1 MIRVASATACAVLAL
16 ACAPQ
21 NAVAQDEH
29 AMHHGMVMDPAPAAP
44 PAGPPPAENA
54 SAPDGTGDA
63 GTDQAPGTAPPPA
76 PAHDRAADRFWG
88 ADAMAHA
95 EMTMMGGHSAPRYSA
110 VRIDLAEIALS
121 PQGDGYRWEGEAWTG
136 DVDRL
141 LLRTRGEGRTG
152 GRLEQG
158 EIEAGWSHALGPWW
172 NLQAG
177 VKQDIRPTPARTHAM
192 IGFEGLA
199 PYRFDVQALA
209 YLSDK
214 GQFTARFEGS
224 LDQRIT
230 RRLVLQPRAELNFA
244 GSDMP
249 AERIGAGLWRAEMG
263 LRLRYEIDRRFAPY
277 VGYSWDW
284 ATGRTADYRRADGDR
299 VANRA
304 VVIGVRGWF

>member
-1 MIRVASATACAVLAL
+1 
-16 ACAPQ
+16 
-21 NAVAQDEH
+21 
-29 AMHHGMVMDPAPAAP
+29 
-44 PAGPPPAENA
+44 
-54 SAPDGTGDA
+54 
-63 GTDQAPGTAPPPA
+63 
-76 PAHDRAADRFWG
+76 
-88 ADAMAHA
+88 
-95 EMTMMGGHSAPRYSA
+95 

-158 EIEAGWSHALGPWW
+158 EIEAGWSHALGR
-172 NLQAG
+172 G
-177 VKQDIRPTPARTHAM
+177 GTFRGGQDIRPTPARTHAM
-192 IGFEGLA
+192 IGFEGC
-199 PYRFDVQALA
+199 ALSLRCA
-209 YLSDK
+209 GFGLSVGQ

-244 GSDMP
+244 GPTCLPNGSG
-249 AERIGAGLWRAEMG
+249 RGSGARKWACACGTRSTAA
-263 LRLRYEIDRRFAPY
+263 APY

-304 VVIGVRGWF
+304 VVIGVRAGSETDQRGSVSSRRG